1 MDSRLLPQRAAE
13 RRRLAQR
20 MNARGVTLLEVMIS
34 MAVFAIGMVGL
45 AHMHVIA
52 SGSNARAAKLDR
64 ANQLAAELLEYLGSL
79 PFDHPLLDDGPG
91 PDDDLMDR
99 KDRFNVAVVS
109 SAIVD
114 HSEFDGLN
122 GLYAYFDYAPG
133 ISNSTGSSC
142 HEYDSTKKE
151 PSDCFQGAFAVDVGN
166 GKTAPDSNWPTTDF
180 NADGKYDFERFWQVN
195 PLVQP
200 GGTTPYAKQVSVIVR
215 WYDTSIGRYRRIVM
229 LRTIYNPACLSP
241 GGASTC

>member
-64 ANQLAAELLEYLGSL
+64 ANQLAAELMEYLASL
-79 PFDHPLLDDGPG
+79 PFDHPLLEDGPG

-99 KDRFNVAVVS
+99 KDRFNVAVVGS
-109 SAIVD
+109 TVVD
-114 HSEFDGLN
+114 HSEFD
-122 GLYAYFDYAPG
+122 
-133 ISNSTGSSC
+133 
-142 HEYDSTKKE
+142 
-151 PSDCFQGAFAVDVGN
+151 
-166 GKTAPDSNWPTTDF
+166 
-180 NADGKYDFERFWQVN
+180 
-195 PLVQP
+195 
-200 GGTTPYAKQVSVIVR
+200 
-215 WYDTSIGRYRRIVM
+215 
-229 LRTIYNPACLSP
+229 SP
-241 GGASTC
+241 GGRYDYVDYQPTTPT